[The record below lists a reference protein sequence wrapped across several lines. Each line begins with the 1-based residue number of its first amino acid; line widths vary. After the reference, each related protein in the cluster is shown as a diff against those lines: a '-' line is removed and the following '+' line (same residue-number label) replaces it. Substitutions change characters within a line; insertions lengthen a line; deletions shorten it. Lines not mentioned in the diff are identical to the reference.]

1 MTAMAAQEDTKTPGQ
16 PADMADE
23 VTMTVEQ
30 RLDRI
35 EELMRKGSMEV
46 MGPKELAIYLDK
58 TPAQIRTLVEK
69 QEIPYYLSDGR
80 HRFRK
85 KEIDA
90 WLMGEL
96 GIRVPPESELETA
109 RQNKELLR
117 ENKHLLEIANRH
129 GYDYDRKKKKVVKL
143 GRPRRG

>member
-1 MTAMAAQEDTKTPGQ
+1 MTAMAAHEDTRARGQ
-16 PADMADE
+16 SAAMEDE
-23 VTMTVEQ
+23 APLTVEE

-35 EELMRKGSMEV
+35 EEMMRKGSMEV

-58 TPAQIRTLVEK
+58 TPAQIRTLVENE
-69 QEIPYYLSDGR
+69 EIPYYLSDGR
-80 HRFRK
+80 RRFRK

-129 GYDYDRKKKKVVKL
+129 GYDYDRKKKKVIRL
-143 GRPRRG
+143 RRSRC

>member
-1 MTAMAAQEDTKTPGQ
+1 MTAMGTNDSSSRAAIAEDP
-16 PADMADE
+16 P
-23 VTMTVEQ
+23 MTVEE
-30 RLDRI
+30 RLDRL
-35 EELMRKGSMEV
+35 EEMMRKGSMEV
-46 MGPKELAIYLDK
+46 MGPKELSIYLDK
-58 TPAQIRTLVEK
+58 TTAQIRTLVENK
-69 QEIPYYLSDGR
+69 EIPYYLSDGR

-96 GIRVPPESELETA
+96 GIRVPPESELETE

-129 GYDYDRKKKKVVKL
+129 GYDYDRKKKKVVRL
-143 GRPRRG
+143 GRSRRG